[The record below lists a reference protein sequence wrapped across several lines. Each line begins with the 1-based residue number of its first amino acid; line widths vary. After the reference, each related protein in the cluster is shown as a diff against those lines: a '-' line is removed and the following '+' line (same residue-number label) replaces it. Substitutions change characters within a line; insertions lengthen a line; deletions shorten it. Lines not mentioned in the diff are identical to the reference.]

1 MKIEIKNYDSSFLYG
16 KASYGKVLY
25 EYIIKSERIDKNSQ
39 EFGDIKYI
47 IKRNQ
52 ITSCLSSLL
61 DRESIILTLPTKPM
75 PRAFKVVAMKDV
87 KEDKATKVFIDCS
100 EVIKY
105 DNGSYTIRNSD
116 INKMISYLACALNT
130 LIYHA
135 KPSIILNNNQLIT
148 SSTTAFAK
156 LCTNI
161 IDYMRIGGVDN
172 IRSKVLYLSSLYYQV
187 GILLRDDNDSADQR
201 AKKIS
206 SLSIRE
212 AQMLRVQAPTSCFEN
227 INTFVECLA
236 KVLKVEGTLKIDNFI
251 DKWILLYGSGTQFA
265 TEIYTAF
272 ANLLINA
279 YVGAYLN
286 NQKQIETATGR
297 NMVEFCNTLF
307 KIGGEVL

>member
-16 KASYGKVLY
+16 KASYGKMLY
-25 EYIIKSERIDKNSQ
+25 EYIIKSERIDKSSS
-39 EFGDIKYI
+39 EFDDIKYI

-61 DRESIILTLPTKPM
+61 ERESIVLTLPAKPM

-87 KEDKATKVFIDCS
+87 KEDKSTKVFIDCS

-105 DNGSYTIRNSD
+105 QNGSYTMRNND

-135 KPSIILNNNQLIT
+135 KPSIILNNNQMIT

-172 IRSKVLYLSSLYYQV
+172 IRSKVLYLSALYYQV
-187 GILLRDDNDSADQR
+187 GILLKDDNETADQK

-206 SLSIRE
+206 TISMRE
-212 AQMLRVQAPTSCFEN
+212 AQLLRAQAPTSCFEN
-227 INTFVECLA
+227 IDTFVTCLA
-236 KVLKVEGTLKIDNFI
+236 KVLKVENSLKIENFI

-297 NMVEFCNTLF
+297 NMVEYCNTLF
-307 KIGGEVL
+307 RIGGEVL

>member
-1 MKIEIKNYDSSFLYG
+1 MNVAIKNYDKSFLYG
-16 KASYGKVLY
+16 KANYSKVLY
-25 EYIIKSERIDKNSQ
+25 EYIIKSERIDKSS
-39 EFGDIKYI
+39 EAFDDIRYI
-47 IKRNQ
+47 VKRNQ
-52 ITSCLSSLL
+52 TTSCLSALL

-75 PRAFKVVAMKDV
+75 PRAFKVFAGKDV
-87 KEDKATKVFIDCS
+87 KEDKNTKVFIDCS
-100 EVIKY
+100 EIIREQ
-105 DNGSYTIRNSD
+105 NGKYTIRNND
-116 INKMISYLACALNT
+116 IEKLISYLACALNT

-135 KPSIILNNNQLIT
+135 SPSTILNNNQLVM

-172 IRSKVLYLSSLYYQV
+172 IRTKVLYLSALYYQV
-187 GILLRDDNDSADQR
+187 GILLKDDNDSAEQK

-206 SLSIRE
+206 GISLRE
-212 AQMLRVQAPTSCFEN
+212 AQLVRAMVPTESFEN
-227 INTFVECLA
+227 IDKFVECLA
-236 KVLKVEGTLKIDNFI
+236 KVLKVEGSLKLDNFM

-286 NQKQIETATGR
+286 NQKQIETAVGR
-297 NMVEFCNTLF
+297 NMVEYCNTLF

>member
-1 MKIEIKNYDSSFLYG
+1 MAKKREIVLNPFLIITKFRKDYTYGIVRYTNYTF
-16 KASYGKVLY
+16 
-25 EYIIKSERIDKNSQ
+25 
-39 EFGDIKYI
+39 F
-47 IKRNQ
+47 
-52 ITSCLSSLL
+52 
-61 DRESIILTLPTKPM
+61 
-75 PRAFKVVAMKDV
+75 
-87 KEDKATKVFIDCS
+87 
-100 EVIKY
+100 
-105 DNGSYTIRNSD
+105 
-116 INKMISYLACALNT
+116 
-130 LIYHA
+130 
-135 KPSIILNNNQLIT
+135 NNNQMIT

-172 IRSKVLYLSSLYYQV
+172 IRSKVLYLSALYYQV
-187 GILLRDDNDSADQR
+187 GILLKDDNETADQK

-206 SLSIRE
+206 TISMRE
-212 AQMLRVQAPTSCFEN
+212 AQLLRVQAPTSCFEN
-227 INTFVECLA
+227 IDTFVTCLA
-236 KVLKVEGTLKIDNFI
+236 KVLKVENSLKIENFI

-297 NMVEFCNTLF
+297 NMVEYCNTLF

>member
-16 KASYGKVLY
+16 KASYGKMLY
-25 EYIIKSERIDKNSQ
+25 EYIIKSERIDKSSS
-39 EFGDIKYI
+39 EFDDIKYI

-61 DRESIILTLPTKPM
+61 ERESIVLTLPAKPM
-75 PRAFKVVAMKDV
+75 PRAFKIVAMKDV
-87 KEDKATKVFIDCS
+87 KEDKSTKVFIDCS

-105 DNGSYTIRNSD
+105 QNGSYTMRNND

-135 KPSIILNNNQLIT
+135 KPSIILNNNQMIT

-172 IRSKVLYLSSLYYQV
+172 IRSKVLYLSALYYQV
-187 GILLRDDNDSADQR
+187 GILLKDDNETADQK

-206 SLSIRE
+206 TISMRE
-212 AQMLRVQAPTSCFEN
+212 AQLLRVQAPTSCFEN
-227 INTFVECLA
+227 IDTFVTCLA
-236 KVLKVEGTLKIDNFI
+236 KVLKVENSLKIENFI

-297 NMVEFCNTLF
+297 NMVEYCNTLF

>member
-1 MKIEIKNYDSSFLYG
+1 MKIAIKNYDSSFLYG
-16 KASYGKVLY
+16 KASYGKMLY
-25 EYIIKSERIDKNSQ
+25 EYIIKSERIDKSSS
-39 EFGDIKYI
+39 EFDDIKYI

-61 DRESIILTLPTKPM
+61 ERDSIVLTLPTKPM
-75 PRAFKVVAMKDV
+75 PRAFKVVAMKDI
-87 KEDKATKVFIDCS
+87 KEDKLTKVFVDCS

-105 DNGSYTIRNSD
+105 NNGSYTIKNSD

-135 KPSIILNNNQLIT
+135 KPSIILNNNQMVT

-172 IRSKVLYLSSLYYQV
+172 IRSKVLYLSALYYQV
-187 GILLRDDNDSADQR
+187 GILLKDDNEAAEQK

-206 SLSIRE
+206 TISVRE
-212 AQMLRVQAPTSCFEN
+212 AQILRAQAPTSCFKN
-227 INTFVECLA
+227 IDTFVTCLA
-236 KVLKVEGTLKIDNFI
+236 KVLKVENTLKIENFI

-297 NMVEFCNTLF
+297 NMVEYCNTLF
-307 KIGGEVL
+307 RIGGEVL

>member
-16 KASYGKVLY
+16 KASYGKMLY
-25 EYIIKSERIDKNSQ
+25 EYIIKSERIDKSSS
-39 EFGDIKYI
+39 EFDDIKYI

-61 DRESIILTLPTKPM
+61 ERESIVLTLPAKPM

-87 KEDKATKVFIDCS
+87 KEDKSTKVFIDCS

-105 DNGSYTIRNSD
+105 QNGSYTMRNND

-135 KPSIILNNNQLIT
+135 KPSIILNNNQMIT

-172 IRSKVLYLSSLYYQV
+172 IRSKVLYLSALYYQV
-187 GILLRDDNDSADQR
+187 GILLKDDNETADQK

-206 SLSIRE
+206 TISMRE
-212 AQMLRVQAPTSCFEN
+212 AQLLRVQAPTSCFEN
-227 INTFVECLA
+227 IDTFVTCLA
-236 KVLKVEGTLKIDNFI
+236 KVLKVENSLKIENFI

-297 NMVEFCNTLF
+297 NMVEYCNTLF

>member
-1 MKIEIKNYDSSFLYG
+1 MKIEIKNYDSSFLYS
-16 KASYGKVLY
+16 KASYGKMLY

-39 EFGDIKYI
+39 EFDDIKYI

-105 DNGSYTIRNSD
+105 NNGSYTIRNSD

>member
-1 MKIEIKNYDSSFLYG
+1 MKFEIKNYDSSFLYG
-16 KASYGKVLY
+16 KANYGKVLY
-25 EYIIKSERIDKNSQ
+25 EYIIKAERIDKNS
-39 EFGDIKYI
+39 EAFENVRYI
-47 IKRNQ
+47 VKRNQ
-52 ITSCLSSLL
+52 ITSCLSSLI
-61 DRESIILTLPTKPM
+61 DRESVIFTLPTKPI

-87 KEDKATKVFIDCS
+87 KEDKHTKVFIDCS

-105 DNGSYTIRNSD
+105 QNGEYTIKNSD
-116 INKMISYLACALNT
+116 INKLISYLACVLNT

-135 KPSIILNNNQLIT
+135 TPSTILTNNQIIT

-172 IRSKVLYLSSLYYQV
+172 IRTKMLYLSSLYYQI
-187 GILLRDDNDSADQR
+187 GILLRDDNDTVEQR

-206 SLSIRE
+206 SISTRE
-212 AQMLRVQAPTSCFEN
+212 AQIIRAQAPTESFTN
-227 INTFVECLA
+227 IDTFVKCIA
-236 KVLKVEGTLKIDNFI
+236 SVLKVEDSLKLENFI

-272 ANLLINA
+272 GNLLINA

-297 NMVEFCNTLF
+297 NMVEYCNTLF

>member
-105 DNGSYTIRNSD
+105 NNGSYTIRNSD

-172 IRSKVLYLSSLYYQV
+172 IRSKVLYLSSLYYQI
-187 GILLRDDNDSADQR
+187 GILLRDDNESADQR

-236 KVLKVEGTLKIDNFI
+236 KVLKVEGTLKLDNFM

>member
-16 KASYGKVLY
+16 KASYGKMLY

-39 EFGDIKYI
+39 EFDDIKYI

-105 DNGSYTIRNSD
+105 NNGSYTIRNSD

-172 IRSKVLYLSSLYYQV
+172 IRSKVLYLSSLYYQI
-187 GILLRDDNDSADQR
+187 GILLRDDNESADQR

-227 INTFVECLA
+227 INTFVGCLA
-236 KVLKVEGTLKIDNFI
+236 KVLKVEGTLKMDNFI

>member
-16 KASYGKVLY
+16 KASYGKMLY
-25 EYIIKSERIDKNSQ
+25 EYIIKSERIDKSSS
-39 EFGDIKYI
+39 EFDDIKYI

-61 DRESIILTLPTKPM
+61 ERESIVLTLPTKPM
-75 PRAFKVVAMKDV
+75 PRAFKIVAMKDV
-87 KEDKATKVFIDCS
+87 KEDKSTKVFIDCS

-105 DNGSYTIRNSD
+105 QNGSYTMRNND

-135 KPSIILNNNQLIT
+135 KPSIILNNNQMIT

-172 IRSKVLYLSSLYYQV
+172 IRSKVLYLSALYYQV
-187 GILLRDDNDSADQR
+187 GILLKDDNETADQK

-206 SLSIRE
+206 TISMRE
-212 AQMLRVQAPTSCFEN
+212 AQLLRVQAPTSCFEN
-227 INTFVECLA
+227 IDTFVTCLA
-236 KVLKVEGTLKIDNFI
+236 KVLKVENSLKIENFI

-297 NMVEFCNTLF
+297 NMVEYCNTLF